1 MSDTATATQPQPKVT
16 ELQPKTEQQ
25 PPPAAAAPVPAIIH
39 TGENYQVGFDN
50 RNGFELIQRAA
61 KLLSQS
67 SLVPKDYQGPAGMP
81 NCVIALNMAHRIGA
95 DPLMV
100 MQNLYVVHGRPS
112 WSAQFLIATF
122 NTCGRF
128 TALRF
133 EFFGT
138 KNADDWG
145 CRAWAV
151 EKATGEKL
159 YGADINLTLAKAE
172 GWYGKAGS
180 KWKTMTQQMLMYRSA
195 AWFVR
200 AYAPE
205 LAMGLQTS
213 DEIEDIGPGS
223 YDVSPAA
230 VASAGITIEGT
241 AAEVDPAKSNLENFK
256 DKHADKAVTETVNK
270 ETGEVTATPTPTP
283 TPKPAMD
290 ERIAKAEKTTA
301 KPKSCETCVGTGIVH
316 GVEDGQEFKG
326 PCPDCNGAG
335 KV

>member
-1 MSDTATATQPQPKVT
+1 MSEQATATQPQPKVT
-16 ELQPKTEQQ
+16 ELQPKTEQTAA
-25 PPPAAAAPVPAIIH
+25 PAAAVPAIVQ

-67 SLVPKDYQGPAGMP
+67 SLVPKEYQGAGGMP

-138 KNADDWG
+138 KNTDDWG

-159 YGADINLTLAKAE
+159 FGADINLTLAKAE

-180 KWKTMTQQMLMYRSA
+180 KWKTMTQQMLMYRAA

-213 DEIEDIGPGS
+213 DEIEDIGPDS
-223 YDVSPAA
+223 YEMTPAA
-230 VASAGITIEGT
+230 VATAGITIEGT
-241 AAEVDPAKSNLENFK
+241 AAEIDPSKSPLENFK
-256 DKHADKAVTETVNK
+256 ERHADKAETIDQ
-270 ETGEVTATPTPTP
+270 ETGEVTPKPTPAP
-283 TPKPAMD
+283 TASPA
-290 ERIAKAEKTTA
+290 EAAA
-301 KPKSCETCVGTGIVH
+301 KPKQCDECVGTGIIH
-316 GVEDGQEFKG
+316 AVENGQEVKG
-326 PCPDCNGAG
+326 PCATCKGKG